1 MSNTIEEV
9 IKSAQMLVDAKAPDA
24 AFSLIKTNN
33 LHKVLDIVDGK
44 VIDTKDSCHMFLE
57 KFVTVNKQMLELK
70 DDVRK
75 LANEPYEVLIT
86 GPTGTGKEIIA
97 MALHGRREA
106 KQFRAINCAGLPENL
121 VESELFGYEA
131 GAFTGALSR
140 TAGVFEDAVDGTV
153 FLDEISELPMVAQG
167 KLLRVLQTKRVRRV
181 GGKLEMPIS
190 CRVVCASN
198 RKLDEMVEDKMF
210 RVDLYARIAKFEI
223 HTIGLDKRIEDIIP
237 IYKALGADSA
247 LLNAIET
254 ISADKERFR
263 VLYPF
268 NVRTIEQHIARYRV
282 LGKLPIQ

>member
-75 LANEPYEVLIT
+75 LANEHYEVLIT

-167 KLLRVLQTKRVRRV
+167 KLLRVLQTKKVRRV

-263 VLYPF
+263 ILYPF
-268 NVRTIEQHIARYRV
+268 NVRTIEQHIARYKV
-282 LGKLPIQ
+282 LGKLP